1 MTIQCLFS
9 FKIFNIFFITKQSAV
24 CQCILP
30 MYSKDIKYFHQLNL
44 KNKEKKVNEGSTYGN
59 GRLAKP
65 PAEAN
70 KTIS

>member
-1 MTIQCLFS
+1 
-9 FKIFNIFFITKQSAV
+9 
-24 CQCILP
+24 
-30 MYSKDIKYFHQLNL
+30 MYSKAIKYLHQLNL